1 MSAARSDL
9 LLDEIEAIYRERYPS
24 FLRVT
29 SAITGDTDAGHDAV
43 QEGFARAVRG
53 RHGYR
58 GHGTLEAWLWRAVV
72 NSARTQR
79 RAFRSLGVLPEL
91 VEEAKEAPEPSLRTA
106 LAALPERQR
115 LVVFLRYFADLDYNT
130 IARVAGIRTGTV
142 SATLSAARESLRA
155 TLKEEL
161 HA

>member
-1 MSAARSDL
+1 VSGLDQDR
-9 LLDEIEAIYRERYPS
+9 LLDEIEVVYREHYSS
-24 FLRVT
+24 FVRVAA
-29 SAITGDTDAGHDAV
+29 AITGSEEAGHDAV
-43 QEGFARAVRG
+43 QDAFAGAIRG

-58 GHGTLEAWLWRAVV
+58 GRGTLEAWLWRSVV
-72 NSARTQR
+72 NSARSRRSAAR
-79 RAFRSLGVLPEL
+79 RAEVLTD
-91 VEEAKEAPEPSLRTA
+91 VGAASEEHDTSLRTA

-115 LVVFLRYFADLDYNT
+115 LVVFLRYFADLDYRT

-142 SATLSAARESLRA
+142 SATLSAAHESLLA